1 MTTRPRAPFNMTSTR
16 DIMTTRT
23 SQTRH
28 TLRLVCLAAC
38 CAALAACL
46 SSRPKL
52 APLPWNARL
61 NNLQH
66 VISWQLDG
74 RAAVAVGAQGW
85 QASLNWQ
92 QTDAVTDLHLAGP
105 FGIGSV
111 AIEKT
116 SAGLTLNGA
125 PPSDLVL
132 HEVHE
137 RLGFDLPMDRFRY
150 WLLGV
155 PDPHSTF
162 GLTRNAEDRALELTQ
177 DGWTINYDKYM
188 QVNGDL
194 MPALIIL
201 SREGVR
207 VRVAVERW
215 EGLQ

>member
-1 MTTRPRAPFNMTSTR
+1 MTSTMHIR
-16 DIMTTRT
+16 NLTNLI
-23 SQTRH
+23 SIA
-28 TLRLVCLAAC
+28 VC
-38 CAALAACL
+38 CALLTACL
-46 SSRPKL
+46 TSRPKL
-52 APLPWNARL
+52 APLPWNQRL

-66 VISWQLDG
+66 VISWQMDG
-74 RAAVAVGAQGW
+74 RAAVVAGAQGW

-132 HEVHE
+132 REVHD
-137 RLGFDLPMDRFRY
+137 RLGFDLPMERFRY

-155 PDPHSTF
+155 PDPNSTF
-162 GLTRNAEDRALELTQ
+162 DLARNAQDRALKLTQ
-177 DGWTINYDKYM
+177 DGWTIDYDKYM

-194 MPALIIL
+194 MPAHIVL

-207 VRVAVERW
+207 VRVVVEHW
-215 EGLQ
+215 AGLR

>member
-1 MTTRPRAPFNMTSTR
+1 M
-16 DIMTTRT
+16 
-23 SQTRH
+23 QTRN
-28 TLRLVCLAAC
+28 LVSLISLAAC
-38 CAALAACL
+38 CALLTACL
-46 SSRPKL
+46 SSRSKL
-52 APLPWNARL
+52 APLPWNQRL

-66 VISWQLDG
+66 VISWQMDG
-74 RAAVAVGAQGW
+74 RAAVAVGGQGW

-132 HEVHE
+132 QQVHE

-155 PDPHSTF
+155 PDPSSPF
-162 GLTRNAEDRALELTQ
+162 ELTRNVQDRADKLTQ
-177 DGWTINYDKYM
+177 DGWTMDYDKYM
-188 QVNGDL
+188 QVGGDL
-194 MPALIIL
+194 MPAHIVL

-215 EGLQ
+215 VGLR

>member
-1 MTTRPRAPFNMTSTR
+1 MTDTLPTRN
-16 DIMTTRT
+16 
-23 SQTRH
+23 
-28 TLRLVCLAAC
+28 LVSLIAVAAC
-38 CAALAACL
+38 CVLLTACL
-46 SSRPKL
+46 SSRSKL
-52 APLPWNARL
+52 APLPWTQRL

-66 VISWQLDG
+66 VISWQMDG

-125 PPSDLVL
+125 PPSDMVVRD
-132 HEVHE
+132 VHE

-155 PDPHSTF
+155 PDPNTTF
-162 GLTRNAEDRALELTQ
+162 DLTRNAQDRALKLTQ
-177 DGWTINYDKYM
+177 DGWTIDYDKYM
-188 QVNGDL
+188 QVGGDL
-194 MPALIIL
+194 MPAHIVL

-215 EGLQ
+215 AGLR

>member
-1 MTTRPRAPFNMTSTR
+1 MMRTLMTSARMTNTR
-16 DIMTTRT
+16 QNRNLGKLI
-23 SQTRH
+23 SIA
-28 TLRLVCLAAC
+28 VC
-38 CAALAACL
+38 CALLTACL
-46 SSRPKL
+46 TSRSKL
-52 APLPWNARL
+52 APLPWNQRL

-74 RAAVAVGAQGW
+74 RAAVVVGTQGW

-105 FGIGSV
+105 FGIGAV

-132 HEVHE
+132 REVHE
-137 RLGFDLPMDRFRY
+137 RLGFDLPMDTFRY

-155 PDPHSTF
+155 PDPNSTF
-162 GLTRNAEDRALELTQ
+162 ELTRNAQDRALKLTQ
-177 DGWTINYDKYM
+177 DGWTVDYDKYM

-194 MPALIIL
+194 MPAHIVL

-207 VRVAVERW
+207 VRIVVERW
-215 EGLQ
+215 EGLR